1 MGILQLNELAFKK
14 RASVTD
20 KGAVAEKNSVHCSHK
35 VKKTENGE
43 KWQVYWNKLKT
54 KLVKTTWKSSN
65 KKK

>member
-35 VKKTENGE
+35 VKKQ
-43 KWQVYWNKLKT
+43 KM
-54 KLVKTTWKSSN
+54 VKNDKFIEIN
-65 KKK
+65 